1 LVPPRI
7 EATHGRGLFILT
19 YDEFGGIYD
28 HVSPQKTVNPDG
40 IKPKDLLP
48 GDICNKGVTGPTCN
62 FVYIG
67 YWVPLIVVSP
77 YRKKHYVSHTVDG
90 HHGDSEID

>member
-1 LVPPRI
+1 MKPRRAGDFSSSPTTNL
-7 EATHGRGLFILT
+7 E
-19 YDEFGGIYD
+19 GIYD

-48 GDICNKGVTGPTCN
+48 DDTCNKGVTGPTGN
-62 FVYIG
+62 FVYAG
-67 YWVPLIVVSP
+67 YWVPLIVVSS
-77 YRKKHYVSHTVDG
+77 YTKKHYVSHTVDG